1 MPESAGVPEAREKV
15 ERLSRAGLRSKGQV
29 RFPDEEAVLDLRS
42 DRRRNPVAKAFV
54 GSNPTPRT
62 NDSGPLG
69 ELRFSFFAHLCVIA
83 TDFYGMLT
91 MIVST
96 GAFFPFRE
104 LREAKY

>member
-42 DRRRNPVAKAFV
+42 DRRRNPVAKAFG

-62 NDSGPLG
+62 NGTTRCSSRGDNKPRMESEEGRLSREHNQKQSSGT
-69 ELRFSFFAHLCVIA
+69 ER
-83 TDFYGMLT
+83 T
-91 MIVST
+91 
-96 GAFFPFRE
+96 
-104 LREAKY
+104 